1 MGRKLKGGAGA
12 GTPDV
17 PESPT
22 WQIIKSLVSAEADAS
37 RLLEMYY
44 WTREP
49 GIVEMIRA
57 YLDLPEQAQRHIN
70 GFLVSNKP
78 QAIATAIDQQG
89 RLVLSAGDVQS
100 PSKGRRNAGS

>member
-1 MGRKLKGGAGA
+1 MGRKLKSGAGA
-12 GTPDV
+12 GTPGV

-22 WQIIKSLVSAEADAS
+22 WQIIRSLATAEADAS

-57 YLDLPEQAQRHIN
+57 YLALPEQSQRHLN
-70 GFLVSNKP
+70 GFLIGNQP

-89 RLVLSAGDVQS
+89 RLILSGGDPAS
-100 PSKGRRNAGS
+100 PPKGQRR

>member
-1 MGRKLKGGAGA
+1 MGRKLKSGGATGA
-12 GTPDV
+12 HGE
-17 PESPT
+17 PESHT
-22 WQIIKSLVSAEADAS
+22 WQVIKSLVSAEADAS

-57 YLDLPEQAQRHIN
+57 YLDLPERAQRHIN
-70 GFLVSNKP
+70 DFLVRNKP

-89 RLVLSAGDVQS
+89 RLILSGGDAQS
-100 PSKGRRNAGS
+100 QPKDQRKS

>member
-1 MGRKLKGGAGA
+1 MGRRLKSGAGA
-12 GTPDV
+12 GTTDV

-22 WQIIKSLVSAEADAS
+22 WQIIKSLVAAEADAS

-57 YLDLPEQAQRHIN
+57 YLALPEQAQRHIN
-70 GFLVSNKP
+70 GFLVSNRP

-89 RLVLSAGDVQS
+89 RLVLSAGDVQN
-100 PSKGRRNAGS
+100 PPKGQRTS

>member
-12 GTPDV
+12 GKPDV

-22 WQIIKSLVSAEADAS
+22 WQILKSLMSADAEAS

-49 GIVEMIRA
+49 GIVEMIRS
-57 YLDLPEQAQRHIN
+57 YLNLPERAQRQLN
-70 GFLVSNKP
+70 DFLIKNKP
-78 QAIATAIDQQG
+78 QAIATALDQQG
-89 RLVLSAGDVQS
+89 RLVLSAGDAQI
-100 PSKGRRNAGS
+100 PPRG